1 MTMQKPPINALT
13 GGISFKNS
21 HTQIGAQRVSDNIK
35 IPTVV
40 ARVVFDPIVIH
51 INPKANCGTPSI
63 KPIKILWLEKLRDSE
78 STKP

>member
-51 INPKANCGTPSI
+51 INRKNTSCICRVAKSGIFQKHACKEGFG
-63 KPIKILWLEKLRDSE
+63 K
-78 STKP
+78 